1 MDSDSSGLA
10 ERVRRC
16 VELLNETDLTR
27 LRIDDADGDY
37 IEVSRA
43 APRGISDGVAHVS
56 SNGVSTLES
65 RQGRLLDLI
74 KADLVGIARLSKP
87 VAEPGAK
94 LEGDRELAYVE
105 ALGIRNPV
113 RSLGTGR
120 IRSVL
125 VQDGQPVEF
134 GQPLFEIERE

>member
-1 MDSDSSGLA
+1 MDSDSAGLV

-16 VELLNETDLTR
+16 VELLQGTDLTG
-27 LRIDDADGDY
+27 LRIDGADGDY
-37 IEVSRA
+37 IEVNRA
-43 APRGISDGVAHVS
+43 APRAPDADARVS
-56 SNGVSTLES
+56 TNGVTSS
-65 RQGRLLDLI
+65 GHPQAQLLDLI
-74 KADLVGIARLSKP
+74 KADLVGIARLTKP

-94 LEGDRELAYVE
+94 LDGDRELAYVE

-113 RSLGTGR
+113 RSLGAGR